1 MNFSVM
7 DELQA
12 YLETE
17 RSEHRLHYNEL
28 QLLKRGENLACG
40 DLVVKRLRRSLR
52 RQTVLTAVLVGLLSF
67 FSVGMVAGKQ
77 DSTTW
82 ETCIQWAWLASPGIY
97 AYRMLQGLLK
107 EAGDVSRVEVIVSL
121 ARREAALS
129 EQTAVELAA

>member
-52 RQTVLTAVLVGLLSF
+52 WQTIGSEVWMGFLFLMLAFGTVPDTSHVRPWESPQLVFLLNMGL
-67 FSVGMVAGKQ
+67 V
-77 DSTTW
+77 
-82 ETCIQWAWLASPGIY
+82 
-97 AYRMLQGLLK
+97 AYRWLQWTMRQIVTVARL
-107 EAGDVSRVEVIVSL
+107 ETIVSL
-121 ARREAALS
+121 AKREAGLS
-129 EQTAVELAA
+129 GQANLGDAA